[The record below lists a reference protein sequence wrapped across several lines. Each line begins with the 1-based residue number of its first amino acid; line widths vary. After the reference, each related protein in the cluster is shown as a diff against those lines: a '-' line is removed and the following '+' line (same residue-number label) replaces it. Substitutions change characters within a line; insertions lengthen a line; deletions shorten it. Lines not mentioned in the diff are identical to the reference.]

1 MFLRKWLIEG
11 FLMLCFCIVVI
22 LKIISSVFFAG
33 LLTILLYF
41 LALILYVFT
50 LRPED
55 AECAGHNSGSYL
67 GEQLV
72 TIDNFL
78 PFFQLL
84 FPGATVSTLLLGV
97 ICIQISLLCMTNA

>member
-1 MFLRKWLIEG
+1 
-11 FLMLCFCIVVI
+11 MLCIIVI
-22 LKIISSVFFAG
+22 LKVISSVFFAG

-41 LALILYVFT
+41 LALILYAFT

-72 TIDNFL
+72 MTDNFFL
-78 PFFQLL
+78 SFSFFSLE
-84 FPGATVSTLLLGV
+84 
-97 ICIQISLLCMTNA
+97 LLCPLYFWG

>member
-1 MFLRKWLIEG
+1 
-11 FLMLCFCIVVI
+11 MLCIIVIFKV
-22 LKIISSVFFAG
+22 ISSVFFAG

-41 LALILYVFT
+41 LALILYAFT

-72 TIDNFL
+72 TTDNFFL
-78 PFFQLL
+78 SFSFFSLE
-84 FPGATVSTLLLGV
+84 
-97 ICIQISLLCMTNA
+97 LLCPLCFWG